1 MFPLGLTRILASI
14 QAIGGQ
20 SNHKKHKL
28 EWLSENEISES
39 IDYKIVVCSHCG
51 SVMEIKDDAV
61 IKDEFDFIYVFY
73 HNFTFFNVFII
84 RIIIWNSHN
93 DHPTLKIS
101 KVIMTLDFTG
111 NTVVNYKSRRN
122 KKLQQ
127 KPKNEWSEIV

>member
-84 RIIIWNSHN
+84 RIII
-93 DHPTLKIS
+93 
-101 KVIMTLDFTG
+101 
-111 NTVVNYKSRRN
+111 
-122 KKLQQ
+122 
-127 KPKNEWSEIV
+127 